1 MKNLTATFSAIYR
14 DEFANSSHRIT
25 ATAIDPETDGFFAAR
40 EYVNQ
45 NEGVVEVEILKSIHK
60 QGENAL
66 EILTLLS
73 SPLTSNVPSNAPQV
87 LSLKFL
93 PEETSLAVIQ
103 ASGEI
108 TMIRLAEVGDS
119 PDGQFGTGDA
129 QVEVVGSVE
138 EGVRAAEW
146 SPDDEQVVLVT
157 GDNQVMLMSRDFEVV
172 YEAPLRTEEFGEGT
186 SSCSDPL
193 PSPLI
198 VIQALSHY
206 LLAPPDEMINVGWGS
221 KKTQFHGSL
230 GKSAAQ
236 QSSTTPSLLPLAPPS
251 DTGIPSIT
259 WRGDGLYFA
268 ISSLDPYSATSSRP
282 GEKRRQV
289 RVYTRTPCA
298 LSATSEP
305 IYGLQGACAG
315 FDASSD
321 EVPAGSLI
329 AWRPAGNLIAAVQ
342 QYGYEGGAEGQGGEE
357 GRRDVV
363 FLERNGLQHGS
374 FQLREDERVR
384 KGKTKEE
391 WEVRGLGYNS
401 SSDVLAIHISRK
413 DTDVVQL
420 WTMNNYHYYLK
431 CEFFPPSSSMEVV
444 PRRFSSVKWHPEKK
458 DIIYLAGAGFV
469 QQKKIEWETVANLLQ
484 IPDDTG
490 TVAVVDGDKV
500 LVTAFR
506 AQNVP
511 PPMSSYQLHLPS
523 PPVHIATLPTRD
535 SIIALFPSGDYHI
548 WDLHTRIPKAGGRGG
563 GKVAEPILAQQGQ
576 FENSERVA
584 EYRQVAVDEGG
595 KVFALV
601 TLKGGEDAVIRQD
614 GDMQISERPLGRIVS
629 GVAQGVISVDI
640 DGEVS
645 RSFQG
650 PSELLLFARDAHN
663 TLYALQP
670 SSDGAPYVVAR
681 DSTSMTVS
689 STYLIY
695 TTTTHESRY
704 APLSVIRQ
712 LINGE
717 SVSDKEKAWESRR
730 VERGS
735 QIVTVVPSAMS
746 LILQMPRGNLES
758 VNPRPLV
765 LEVVKR
771 DVLRGQY
778 RKAFLTCRRHR
789 IDLNILYDLDY
800 QAFSKNIASFV
811 EQIPE
816 VDYLNLFVSGLS
828 EDDVTKTLYPS
839 VSHVEQPANHQKLN
853 STCDALRTQLEA
865 KGLVKYV
872 DTILTTHVCK
882 NPPDLEAGLRVLLQL
897 KASNPEVVEN
907 AIKYI
912 IFLTNVNQLYDVALG
927 MYDFK
932 LVLMIAQYSQKDPKE
947 YLPFLRELRELDKHY
962 QRFRIDDYLER
973 RGKALT
979 SLKAAGDERFEEAIA
994 YTTKYDL
1001 YGKAL
1006 ELWANESEKVKA
1018 IYDIY
1023 GDYLFDKREYYD
1035 AALAYLLGDQP
1046 QRAMNA
1052 YEKAHAWR
1060 ELFALASKQKIGTS
1074 ELEDICD
1081 RVSEYLSSHSRHL
1094 EAAQIVL
1101 DYQKNV
1107 NDAVHIL
1114 CRGSQFGEAFRLIA
1128 LHDKESL
1135 IESEVYPGLEDAH
1148 EQLVDVYDEMEG
1160 QLDKEV
1166 SRVAELIHKMA
1177 EDPDSFFMIESEP
1190 AMENVDV
1197 MTEAT
1202 TAVTGFTR
1210 YTVAQTAITGT
1221 SRTSAVSRRKSRKKA
1236 TGRKGTVD
1244 EFEYLLASMGRLAAR
1259 VEEKTE
1265 EVSELLPYLLTTSPE
1280 HRELGTE
1287 LQEKVSSFRTK
1298 MQRSIDESWQ
1308 KKEEVDLARRKAMGE
1323 EDLDASREQWLK
1335 EQRRMHGQTTEV
1347 GTGEQPQQA
1356 TGIAGVKPVLSE
1368 WKAKSKFLAKRLP
1381 QFGDM
1386 QRSIIAQTSRLSLL
1400 GRRTGTSSQVAR
1412 TAFNLRQTPTLRKQ
1426 PRPSHLYSS
1435 LAQEELTRPKGLAR
1449 LRFSHV
1455 FGGLAILGLFVT
1467 TYGLL
1472 EWYYAFSSWPEEVR
1486 KDLKTAIKARN
1497 RGDAI
1502 RSEAA
1507 FIRAIETSK
1516 TLPIEA
1522 FDPEPLLKITGIY
1535 ISLSALLESI
1545 GQHRRAIQV
1554 LQEALAFL
1562 DRYDPEQNG
1571 TLPTAQNAVPF
1582 TLSDRT
1588 RSIGLAQ
1595 KLGTLAL
1602 HIADSTGKDKNA
1614 DLAEIYLTRALNA
1627 MIKLANRDSS
1637 QDKEDTKLV
1646 GRDFDFPQDGGKA
1659 QAQENMDVDGARLN
1673 KVTQKSMGI
1682 TMEALAD
1689 LYVRRGEHELANPL
1703 YVQAISTLLPT
1714 SPEQAKVTGKPP
1726 VQDRCQAVMLM
1737 NSLSSSML
1745 NPPSSNNIKA
1755 AKAWSLRALQL
1766 VDQALNETI
1775 SDEKLQAACERARIV
1790 TEFNLGML
1798 SEVSVALSTLERSCD
1813 DN

>member
-14 DEFANSSHRIT
+14 DEFANPSQRIT

-40 EYVNQ
+40 ERVDR
-45 NEGVVEVEILKSIHK
+45 NEEVVEVEILKGVQKH
-60 QGENAL
+60 GEYAL

-73 SPLTSNVPSNAPQV
+73 SPLTPNTIGNAPQV
-87 LSLKFL
+87 LSLKYL
-93 PEETSLAVIQ
+93 PEESSLAVIQ

-108 TMIRLAEVGDS
+108 SMIRLQDDEEGPGGQSGGDV
-119 PDGQFGTGDA
+119 

-172 YEAPLRTEEFGEGT
+172 YEAPLRTEEFGE
-186 SSCSDPL
+186 
-193 PSPLI
+193 
-198 VIQALSHY
+198 
-206 LLAPPDEMINVGWGS
+206 DEMINVGWGS

-230 GKSAAQ
+230 GKTAAQ
-236 QSSTTPSLLPLAPPS
+236 QSSTTPSLLPLAPAS

-289 RVYTRTPCA
+289 RVYARTPCA

-315 FDASSD
+315 FGRVED

-329 AWRPAGNLIAAVQ
+329 AWRPSGNLIAAVQ
-342 QYGYEGGAEGQGGEE
+342 KYGYEGGAEGQGGEE
-357 GRRDVV
+357 GRRDVI

-384 KGKTKEE
+384 KAKTKEE

-401 SSDVLAIHISRK
+401 SSEVLAIHISRSG
-413 DTDVVQL
+413 TDVGTSRGPLEAKLQILTYTLASISVQL

-431 CEFFPPSSSMEVV
+431 CEFFPPASSAGDAS
-444 PRRFSSVKWHPEKK
+444 PRFCSVKWHPEKK

-469 QQKKIEWETVANLLQ
+469 QQKKIEWETVAGLLQ
-484 IPDDTG
+484 MPNDTG
-490 TVAVVDGDKV
+490 TVAVVDGDQ
-500 LVTAFR
+500 LLMTAFR
-506 AQNVP
+506 GQNVP
-511 PPMSSYQLHLPS
+511 PPMSSYQIRLPS

-535 SIIALFPSGDYHI
+535 SIVALFPSGEYQI
-548 WDLHTRIPKAGGRGG
+548 WDLHTRIPKSGGRGG
-563 GKVAEPILAQQGQ
+563 GKVAEPKLVQEGR
-576 FENSERVA
+576 FENGEQVA
-584 EYRQVAVDEGG
+584 EYRQVAVDQEGQ
-595 KVFALV
+595 VFALV
-601 TLKGGEDAVIRQD
+601 TLKGGEDAVLRQD
-614 GDMQISERPLGRIVS
+614 GDLQVSEGPLGRIVS
-629 GVAQGVISVDI
+629 GIAQGVISIDMDGKVCVGGEKLDELPSFCFDI
-640 DGEVS
+640 QVS
-645 RSFQG
+645 R
-650 PSELLLFARDAHN
+650 PSEDSSESLLFARDAHS

-695 TTTTHESRY
+695 TTTTHESKY
-704 APLSVIRQ
+704 APLSVIRR
-712 LINGE
+712 LTNGE
-717 SVSDKEKAWESRR
+717 VVSEKEKTWESRR

-746 LILQMPRGNLES
+746 LVLQMPRGNLES

-771 DVLRGQY
+771 DVLAGKY

-800 QAFSKNIASFV
+800 RAFSENIASFV

-816 VDYLNLFVSGLS
+816 VDYLNLFVSGLR
-828 EDDVTKTLYPS
+828 
-839 VSHVEQPANHQKLN
+839 QPANHQKLN
-853 STCDALRTQLEA
+853 STCDALRVQLEA
-865 KGLVKYV
+865 RGLVKYV

-897 KASNPEVVEN
+897 KASNPEIVEN

-962 QRFRIDDYLER
+962 QKFRIDDYLER
-973 RGKALT
+973 REKALE
-979 SLKAAGDERFEEAIA
+979 SLKAGGEERFEAAIA
-994 YTTKYDL
+994 YTAKYDL
-1001 YGKAL
+1001 YKKAL
-1006 ELWANESEKVKA
+1006 ELWATESEEVKA

-1023 GDYLFDKREYYD
+1023 GDYLFDQREYYD
-1035 AALAYLLGDQP
+1035 AALAYLLGDKP
-1046 QRAMNA
+1046 HRAINA

-1060 ELFALASKQKIGTS
+1060 ELFALASKQKIEGS

-1094 EAAQIVL
+1094 EAAQIAL

-1107 NDAVHIL
+1107 DQAVHTL

-1128 LHDKESL
+1128 LHSKESL
-1135 IESEVYPGLEDAH
+1135 IEKEVYPGLEDAH

-1166 SRVAELIHKMA
+1166 FRVAELLQKMVD
-1177 EDPDSFFMIESEP
+1177 DPESFFMIESEP

-1221 SRTSAVSRRKSRKKA
+1221 SRTTAASRRKSRKKA

-1244 EFEYLLASMGRLAAR
+1244 EFEYLLSSMGRLVTR
-1259 VEEKTE
+1259 VEEKTA
-1265 EVSELLPYLLTTSPE
+1265 EVSDLLPYLLTTSAE

-1298 MQRSIDESWQ
+1298 LQKCLEESWQ
-1308 KKEEVDLARRKAMGE
+1308 RKEEVDVARRKAMGE
-1323 EDLDASREQWLK
+1323 EDLDASKEQWLK
-1335 EQRRMHGQTTEV
+1335 EQRRIHGQAAEV
-1347 GTGEQPQQA
+1347 GSGEQTPQA
-1356 TGIAGVKPVLSE
+1356 TGLAGVKPVISE
-1368 WKAKSKFLAKRLP
+1368 WKAKSKFL
-1381 QFGDM
+1381 
-1386 QRSIIAQTSRLSLL
+1386 
-1400 GRRTGTSSQVAR
+1400 
-1412 TAFNLRQTPTLRKQ
+1412 
-1426 PRPSHLYSS
+1426 
-1435 LAQEELTRPKGLAR
+1435 
-1449 LRFSHV
+1449 
-1455 FGGLAILGLFVT
+1455 
-1467 TYGLL
+1467 
-1472 EWYYAFSSWPEEVR
+1472 
-1486 KDLKTAIKARN
+1486 
-1497 RGDAI
+1497 
-1502 RSEAA
+1502 
-1507 FIRAIETSK
+1507 
-1516 TLPIEA
+1516 
-1522 FDPEPLLKITGIY
+1522 
-1535 ISLSALLESI
+1535 
-1545 GQHRRAIQV
+1545 
-1554 LQEALAFL
+1554 
-1562 DRYDPEQNG
+1562 
-1571 TLPTAQNAVPF
+1571 
-1582 TLSDRT
+1582 
-1588 RSIGLAQ
+1588 
-1595 KLGTLAL
+1595 
-1602 HIADSTGKDKNA
+1602 
-1614 DLAEIYLTRALNA
+1614 
-1627 MIKLANRDSS
+1627 
-1637 QDKEDTKLV
+1637 
-1646 GRDFDFPQDGGKA
+1646 
-1659 QAQENMDVDGARLN
+1659 
-1673 KVTQKSMGI
+1673 
-1682 TMEALAD
+1682 
-1689 LYVRRGEHELANPL
+1689 
-1703 YVQAISTLLPT
+1703 
-1714 SPEQAKVTGKPP
+1714 
-1726 VQDRCQAVMLM
+1726 
-1737 NSLSSSML
+1737 
-1745 NPPSSNNIKA
+1745 
-1755 AKAWSLRALQL
+1755 
-1766 VDQALNETI
+1766 
-1775 SDEKLQAACERARIV
+1775 
-1790 TEFNLGML
+1790 
-1798 SEVSVALSTLERSCD
+1798 
-1813 DN
+1813 